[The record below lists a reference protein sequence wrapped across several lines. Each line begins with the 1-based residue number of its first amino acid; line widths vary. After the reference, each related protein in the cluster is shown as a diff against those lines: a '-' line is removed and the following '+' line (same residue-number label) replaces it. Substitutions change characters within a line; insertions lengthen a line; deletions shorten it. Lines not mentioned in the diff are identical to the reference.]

1 MAHGAAHDAA
11 QNIAASFIAGED
23 AVGNQKAHGTQM
35 VGDDVVRRFQ
45 RTFGI
50 GTGNFGNVG
59 GQITEKVDIIVGVN
73 ALQNS
78 GNAFQPHA
86 GINALL
92 LQRNAAAVGQVFKFV
107 ENQVPDFNPAVSVFF
122 RGSGQA
128 APHFRTVVVEDFGTI
143 TAGAGVAHLPE
154 VVFGGNADDAVIGQS
169 GNFFPDVARNFVGME
184 NGNGQT
190 IFRQAE
196 LFGNQFPGIV
206 DGFFLEVVAKRE
218 VSEHFEKRMMADVVA
233 DAVQVIVFAA
243 GADGFLGSGRP
254 FVRSGFGAGKN
265 VFELNHAR
273 VGKHQGRV
281 IVGNQGRRGDYF
293 VSVLLKI
300 I

>member
-1 MAHGAAHDAA
+1 
-11 QNIAASFIAGED
+11 
-23 AVGNQKAHGTQM
+23 
-35 VGDDVVRRFQ
+35 
-45 RTFGI
+45 
-50 GTGNFGNVG
+50 
-59 GQITEKVDIIVGVN
+59 
-73 ALQNS
+73 
-78 GNAFQPHA
+78 
-86 GINALL
+86 
-92 LQRNAAAVGQVFKFV
+92 
-107 ENQVPDFNPAVSVFF
+107 
-122 RGSGQA
+122 
-128 APHFRTVVVEDFGTI
+128 
-143 TAGAGVAHLPE
+143 
-154 VVFGGNADDAVIGQS
+154 
-169 GNFFPDVARNFVGME
+169 ME

-196 LFGNQFPGIV
+196 LFGNQLPGIV